1 MVSGNTQ
8 QVDDDDVEKES
19 ENQAE
24 TAWEREYLL
33 WAKVFAQMNILD
45 HAVDD
50 VADLLVDIFASIRT
64 QNRLL

>member
-1 MVSGNTQ
+1 MVSGKWL
-8 QVDDDDVEKES
+8 QVDDDDVEEES
-19 ENQAE
+19 ESQAE

-50 VADLLVDIFASIRT
+50 VADLLAEVFAKRNSQT
-64 QNRLL
+64 RLL

>member
-1 MVSGNTQ
+1 MVSGNWL
-8 QVDDDDVEKES
+8 QVDDDDVEKELDD
-19 ENQAE
+19 QAA

-50 VADLLVDIFASIRT
+50 VADLLAELFAKTNS
-64 QNRLL
+64 QLRLI

>member
-50 VADLLVDIFASIRT
+50 VADQLVDIFASIRT